1 MNSNISF
8 RITDSIVL
16 KYIESLN
23 EWCFYDLRKKKK
35 QKPMRNKQEH
45 QPEIPKINLNFI
57 PLRLRSAYYLC
68 V

>member
-1 MNSNISF
+1 MVF
-8 RITDSIVL
+8 LDL
-16 KYIESLN
+16 KKN
-23 EWCFYDLRKKKK
+23 D
-35 QKPMRNKQEH
+35 QKPMRNEQEH